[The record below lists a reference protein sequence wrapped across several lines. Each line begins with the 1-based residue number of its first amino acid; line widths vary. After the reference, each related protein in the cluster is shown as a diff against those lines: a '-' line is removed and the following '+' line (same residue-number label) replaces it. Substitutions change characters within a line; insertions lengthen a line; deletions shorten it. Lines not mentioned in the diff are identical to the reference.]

1 MDKQL
6 YEDLIHYLT
15 TLTYPDGYNEQ
26 RKTHLKRI
34 STQYLIKNTQ
44 LYRQTKDGL
53 CRVIQR
59 EQVEML
65 LFNLHKDMTGAH
77 LGVEAVYN
85 KLHERYFWPNMY
97 DDVKEYIKNCDAC
110 QRRGPV
116 NRKEMMIPIKVKAP
130 FHRVGIDIKGP
141 LPITSNNNRYIIVAM
156 DYFTKWPE
164 AKAIADIKAETV
176 AKFIYE
182 EIICRHGTPEELL
195 SDRGLSF
202 MNQVVDQLCTKF
214 QVKHRLTSP
223 YRPQT
228 NGMIE
233 RFNRTLGECIAKL
246 INDNDKEWDEY
257 ISSVL
262 FAYRTM
268 KHKSTG
274 YSPFYLMYGRQAKL
288 PVELKVETICDS
300 ERDMEEAILDRVAT
314 IHKMEIDQQDVLI
327 NIEQGQQKA
336 KDRHDDQRVAQR
348 LKISDKVLVERTWKR
363 KDMSAKLE
371 NQWMGPYYIHD
382 VIGYNNYKLRSM
394 DGQLIKGTIHG
405 NRLKIYNE
413 HLDDPLVIIR

>member
-6 YEDLIHYLT
+6 YEDLTHYLI
-15 TLTYPDGYNEQ
+15 TLTYPNGYTEQ

-34 STQYLIKNTQ
+34 STQYLINNTH

-59 EQVEML
+59 EQVETL

-110 QRRGPV
+110 QKRGPV
-116 NRKEMMIPIKVKAP
+116 NRKEMLIPIKVKAP

-141 LPITSNNNRYIIVAM
+141 LPITSDNNRYIIVAM

-195 SDRGLSF
+195 SD
-202 MNQVVDQLCTKF
+202 
-214 QVKHRLTSP
+214 
-223 YRPQT
+223 
-228 NGMIE
+228 
-233 RFNRTLGECIAKL
+233 
-246 INDNDKEWDEY
+246 
-257 ISSVL
+257 
-262 FAYRTM
+262 
-268 KHKSTG
+268 
-274 YSPFYLMYGRQAKL
+274 
-288 PVELKVETICDS
+288 
-300 ERDMEEAILDRVAT
+300 
-314 IHKMEIDQQDVLI
+314 
-327 NIEQGQQKA
+327 
-336 KDRHDDQRVAQR
+336 
-348 LKISDKVLVERTWKR
+348 
-363 KDMSAKLE
+363 
-371 NQWMGPYYIHD
+371 
-382 VIGYNNYKLRSM
+382 
-394 DGQLIKGTIHG
+394 
-405 NRLKIYNE
+405 
-413 HLDDPLVIIR
+413 